1 MIKIQPKVNMILTD
15 PGQLVDVK
23 QDSRSVRFQHLR
35 QSHAGVGKIEAGGEE
50 GQHGEEGAEPHLHNT
65 RRLLVGQDLPLFHD
79 DCNCECFTL
88 I

>member
-1 MIKIQPKVNMILTD
+1 MILTD

-35 QSHAGVGKIEAGGEE
+35 QAHAGVGKIKAGSEE
-50 GQHGEEGAEPHLHNT
+50 GQHGEEGAEPHLQNT
-65 RRLLVGQDLPLFHD
+65 RRLLVRQDLPLFHD